1 MEIDLLWLGLG
12 LAAMG
17 YFIGDGLKNFK
28 NPSARNLFEEAD
40 DDHALIHENE
50 VHHIIGISNADT
62 QVLLKEHPEIPH
74 ITVNNIAYYSKGK
87 LLEWLKNI
95 E

>member
-1 MEIDLLWLGLG
+1 MEIDFLWLGLG

-28 NPSARNLFEEAD
+28 NPYARDLLGEEEE
-40 DDHALIHENE
+40 HELVHENE
-50 VHHIIGISNADT
+50 VHHIIGISKADT

-74 ITVNNIAYYSKGK
+74 ILVNNTAYYSRDK
-87 LLEWLKNI
+87 LLKWLKNI